1 MLAREPV
8 GWLGGWSASRS
19 GSWLAGWEAGKIGD
33 SLISR
38 ITAADCLASEKYGPA
53 EHMTKSAIRTFRS
66 LNLHTDQ
73 AEELPGGLQD

>member
-8 GWLGGWSASRS
+8 GWLGGWS

-38 ITAADCLASEKYGPA
+38 ITAADCLASEKYGPV
-53 EHMTKSAIRTFRS
+53 EHMTKSAIRTFGC
-66 LNLHTDQ
+66 LNLHTNQ
-73 AEELPGGLQD
+73 ADKLFGGLQG